1 MAAGSTST
9 RRERIAAKA
18 EQSTARGNTAK
29 KARLHTVLSG
39 EGENLSSRIGYTT
52 SERDGVHA
60 QKSRLAIRA
69 TVGKDWDG
77 AAANDNIAW
86 PLATALVREGNT
98 ELLKYAMKYRRI
110 YDTAKSEAM
119 LGGATVNFGE
129 GMAID
134 QRQWIKPNGQIAYK
148 GARTVSTQEPETQPK
163 RKTVA
168 DSEEQMSSEK
178 VDSGWTNVPKQ
189 WKGDEPVNNMID
201 AQRELAILQA
211 RLGHLCEP
219 FELACIDGA
228 TLEAVGNSE
237 GIANRA
243 GAMGAG
249 RALMHKALVTLR
261 DFMDKPTR
269 SAVAA

>member
-1 MAAGSTST
+1 MALRA
-9 RRERIAAKA
+9 
-18 EQSTARGNTAK
+18 N
-29 KARLHTVLSG
+29 
-39 EGENLSSRIGYTT
+39 IGK
-52 SERDGVHA
+52 G
-60 QKSRLAIRA
+60 
-69 TVGKDWDG
+69 WDG
-77 AAANDNIAW
+77 SAANDNVAW
-86 PLATALVREGNT
+86 PLATALIREGNT

-119 LGGATVNFGE
+119 LGGSTVNFGE

-148 GARTVSTQEPETQPK
+148 GARVVSTSEPEEQPK
-163 RKTVA
+163 RRSAT

-178 VDSGWTNVPKQ
+178 VDSGWSNVPKQ
-189 WKGDEPVNNMID
+189 WKGDVPVNNMID
-201 AQRELAILQA
+201 AQRELARLQA

-249 RALMHKALVTLR
+249 RALLHKALVTLR
-261 DFMDKPTR
+261 DTMDPPSR
-269 SAVAA
+269 GDIAA